1 MNELLKFSGS
11 SGCQTEKKAGRR
23 TTWCVRK
30 GKIHTC
36 TLGRAVR
43 LRRLSTVTDGWL
55 AAVVEVTWLMV
66 MSPEVSAMKY
76 WMLAVIIETLDKG
89 DIINSKNIL
98 SIQFFYKKLNFLAK
112 DGLLTWNMLSKL
124 ILMIQLL
131 NSKFA

>member
-11 SGCQTEKKAGRR
+11 SDAKLKKKAGRR

-55 AAVVEVTWLMV
+55 AAVVVVTWFMV
-66 MSPEVSAMKY
+66 MCPGVSVMKY
-76 WMLAVIIETLDKG
+76 WMLAVIIEKLDKG
-89 DIINSKNIL
+89 DIINSKNTL
-98 SIQFFYKKLNFLAK
+98 SIQIFYQKLNFLAK
-112 DGLLTWNMLSKL
+112 DGLLTFG
-124 ILMIQLL
+124 ICFL
-131 NSKFA
+131 NLHL